1 MGSDFKD
8 RLASAMERRGITR
21 SELARRLD
29 VSPAA
34 VSSWTTGPK
43 RPDIRKL
50 AQIAAEL
57 GVSPSYLLF
66 GEGEAQLTPEEKAA
80 ERQAYV
86 DALDWRWRSAPRDR
100 GREYGNAAGYAF
112 QIDLETLA
120 RESGQNIL
128 DERLP
133 TEPTVEALYTVI
145 ELTGKHL
152 TEFLAR
158 LRFEEI
164 RPHLLAAQRSNKKA
178 ASVIAARVDEID
190 QKGRIRLIRIE
201 DNRAN
206 GLTGPEYET
215 GRYMAVMRNI
225 LDSYKSETA
234 GGSYGLGLSTLWA
247 SSAFGIVLTNSNLSV
262 PQDGK
267 TANRF
272 HGRIELPWHETDGR
286 QFAGPGW
293 FGELDPAEEGEVTR
307 SYWGNRTLGDDLY
320 LPRADGVSGTSFLI
334 VGAYDASGEAEEIEE
349 FADLLSKGLADNFWP
364 AMVDTDDAPARFRAV
379 VRVERNGSRLSE
391 RFIDPALYQPAV
403 VDAYRKH
410 LADDVVDSLD
420 NVGDVVRVE
429 VPLKIPRRI
438 ADPKHSQTVDE
449 AIVLVRQAED
459 TDDTAGSVSY
469 FRGSLMVI
477 QSSQV
482 AGLPVGAR
490 PFHALVLAGEASG
503 AQETDRHVE
512 RFLRAAEPP
521 AHNKWT
527 ATPDLTTSYVRGGAA
542 YIRRFMQEVSK
553 AVRDIVRH
561 PSKNLSDGPQSL
573 KELLQVVPPKPAREK
588 RPRVKS
594 VKGQPGLDG
603 SWRLDEV
610 VVSLPA
616 RDDGKGWTFVPLLQF
631 GTESGP
637 AIPVKWRMVESIAR
651 CELVDGKFFTKSDAR
666 TAVFAGETD
675 PGSHPVGANRAKV
688 IVDVR
693 QHSGGGGR

>member
-1 MGSDFKD
+1 M
-8 RLASAMERRGITR
+8 
-21 SELARRLD
+21 ARR
-29 VSPAA
+29 
-34 VSSWTTGPK
+34 TGPK

-50 AQIAAEL
+50 EQIAAEL

-66 GEGEAQLTPEEKAA
+66 GEGEAQLAPEEVAA
-80 ERQAYV
+80 ERQAYA
-86 DALDWRWRSAPRDR
+86 DALDWRWRPAPRDH

-112 QIDLETLA
+112 QIDLGTLA

-133 TEPTVEALYTVI
+133 SEPTVEALYTVI
-145 ELTGKHL
+145 ELTGNRLK
-152 TEFLAR
+152 EFLAR

-164 RPHLLAAQRSNKKA
+164 RPHLLAAQESNKKA
-178 ASVIAARVDEID
+178 ASVIAARLDEVD

-201 DNRAN
+201 DRRAN
-206 GLTGPEYET
+206 GLTGPEYEKD
-215 GRYMAVMRNI
+215 RYMAVIRNI

-234 GGSYGLGLSTLWA
+234 AGSYGLGLSTLWA

-272 HGRIELPWHETDGR
+272 HGRIELPWHNTDGN

-293 FGELDPAEEGEVTR
+293 FGEPDPAEAGEVTR
-307 SYWGNRTLGDDLY
+307 SYWGNRTLGEDLY
-320 LPRADGVSGTSFLI
+320 LSRADGVSGTSFLI
-334 VGAYDASGEAEEIEE
+334 VGAYDASGEAEELDE

-364 AMVDTDDAPARFRAV
+364 AMVDADDAPARFRV
-379 VRVERNGSRLSE
+379 LVRVERNGSRLSE
-391 RFIDPALYQPAV
+391 RLVDPAVYQPAG
-403 VDAYRKH
+403 VDTYRKH

-420 NVGDVVRVE
+420 EVGDVVRVE
-429 VPLKIPRRI
+429 VGLKIPRRV
-438 ADPKHSQTVDE
+438 ADPKHSQTEDE
-449 AIVLVRQAED
+449 AILLVRQAED
-459 TDDTAGSVSY
+459 TDETVGSVSH

-477 QSSQV
+477 QSSKIT
-482 AGLPVGAR
+482 GLPVGAR

-503 AQETDRHVE
+503 TQETDRHGE

-527 ATPDLTTSYVRGGAA
+527 GTPELTTSYVRGGITH
-542 YIRRFMQEVSK
+542 IRRFMQEVNK

-561 PSKNLSDGPQSL
+561 PTKNLSDGPQSL
-573 KELLQVVPPKPAREK
+573 KELLQIVSPKPAREK

-594 VKGQPGLDG
+594 AKGQPGSDG

-616 RDDGKGWTFVPLLQF
+616 RDDGKGWTFVPSLQF

-637 AIPVKWRMVESIAR
+637 AIPVKWRTVEPVTR
-651 CELVDGKFFTKSDAR
+651 CELVEGKLRTSSDAR

-675 PGSHPVGANRAKV
+675 PASHPVGANRAKV